1 MSNPF
6 SSSPRTGPLSG
17 LRVLDMSRVLAGPW
31 SGQLLAD
38 FGADVVKVER
48 PGVGDDTRGW
58 GPPYLKDAAGNET
71 GEAAYY
77 MSANRAKR
85 SLTLDISK
93 PEGQETCAALAGHAD
108 ILLEN
113 YKVGGLAKYGLDYD
127 SLKASNPRL
136 IYCSITGFGQTG
148 PYAARAGYDMII
160 QGAGGFMSLTG
171 ERDDLPGGGPQK
183 GGVAVA
189 DLMTGM
195 YATVAVLAAL
205 AWREKSG
212 AGQYIDL
219 ALLDTQVSWLAN
231 QAMNYLVGGEVPRRA
246 GNAHQNIVPY
256 GVFPARDGH
265 MILGIGNN
273 SQLTKFLEIAGRADL
288 MQDERFTTNTL
299 RVQHREAVV
308 AIVGGITAM
317 RDLDDWL
324 AELQPAG
331 VPCGPINTLD
341 RVFDDPQI
349 KARGMRVKIPH
360 ALGVDVEYAGN
371 PIRFSDSPVDYPRA
385 APLLGEHSDEVL
397 EEWLGLDDAAIA
409 ALRQS
414 GAV

>member
-1 MSNPF
+1 MSNSF
-6 SSSPRTGPLSG
+6 SSSSRTGPLSG

-71 GEAAYY
+71 DEAAYY

-93 PEGQETCAALAGHAD
+93 PEGQETCAALARRAD

-113 YKVGGLAKYGLDYD
+113 YKAGGLAKYGLDYD
-127 SLKASNPRL
+127 SLKASNPHL

-189 DLMTGM
+189 DLMAGM
-195 YATVAVLAAL
+195 YATVAILAAL
-205 AWREKSG
+205 AWRKKSG

-231 QAMNYLVGGEVPRRA
+231 QAMNYLVGGDVPRRA

-256 GVFPARDGH
+256 GVFPARDGQ

-273 SQLTKFLEIAGRADL
+273 TQLT
-288 MQDERFTTNTL
+288 
-299 RVQHREAVV
+299 
-308 AIVGGITAM
+308 
-317 RDLDDWL
+317 
-324 AELQPAG
+324 
-331 VPCGPINTLD
+331 
-341 RVFDDPQI
+341 
-349 KARGMRVKIPH
+349 
-360 ALGVDVEYAGN
+360 
-371 PIRFSDSPVDYPRA
+371 S
-385 APLLGEHSDEVL
+385 
-397 EEWLGLDDAAIA
+397 
-409 ALRQS
+409 
-414 GAV
+414 